1 MTLRIY
7 NTLSNSIEEFHPIQE
22 GKVKM
27 FVCGPTVYDDPHLGH
42 ARTYSF
48 FDVLVRFLKFSGYE
62 VFYVMN
68 VTDVGHLTE
77 EGEDKIIKRAG
88 SLGKHPMEI
97 ADYYVW
103 RLLEAM
109 DKLRIARPSM
119 MPRATGHIPEII
131 EQVSTLINK
140 GYAYISNGSVYF
152 DVSKFK
158 DYGKLSHKKI
168 EELLPGARVEIN
180 PEKKDPRDFA
190 LWIKAEKS
198 HIMKW
203 NSPWSV
209 GYPGW
214 HIEDTAI
221 ALKYLGSQYD
231 IHGGGIDLVFPHHEA
246 EIAQAEAT
254 TGIKPYVKYW
264 IHTGFLTI
272 RGEKMAKS
280 LGNFIVIF
288 DLLEKYR
295 AEAIRLYLSSTHFR
309 KPLDFDEK
317 ELDRAENRIN
327 DLVNNILAI
336 DDAIKDGGGNSS
348 DISFVYDLK
357 NKFVDAME
365 DNMNTPLALQ
375 VFFKLLENLASKSSG
390 ITLNK
395 LIEAKHETTN
405 LSDIF
410 KIVTKEST
418 IVLSEEIISIL
429 IEIRNKLRAMGNYQL
444 ADEIRE
450 KLKNVGI
457 ALEDTKSGT
466 KWKIIRG

>member
-7 NTLSNSIEEFHPIQE
+7 NTLTNSIEEFHPIQE

-88 SLGKHPMEI
+88 SLRKHPMEI
-97 ADYYVW
+97 ADYYLW
-103 RLLEAM
+103 RFLEAM
-109 DKLRIARPSM
+109 DKLRIARPNM

-140 GYAYISNGSVYF
+140 GYAYVSNGSVYF
-152 DVSKFK
+152 DVSKFE

-317 ELDRAENRIN
+317 ELERAENRIN
-327 DLVNNILAI
+327 DLANNLSTIN
-336 DDAIKDGGGNSS
+336 DAIEDGGGSS
-348 DISFVYDLK
+348 DDIAFVYDLK
-357 NKFVDAME
+357 NKFVEAME

-375 VFFKLLENLASKSSG
+375 VLFKLFENLASRSSE
-390 ITLNK
+390 ITLKK
-395 LIEAKHETTN
+395 LIEAKTEALK

-410 KIVTKEST
+410 QIVPKET
-418 IVLSEEIISIL
+418 TTLLSEDVLSIL
-429 IEIRNKLRAMGNYQL
+429 IEVRSKLRTMGNYQL

-450 KLKNVGI
+450 KLRKIGI
-457 ALEDTKSGT
+457 ELEDTKSGT
-466 KWKIIRG
+466 KWKLIRS

>member
-395 LIEAKHETTN
+395 LIEAKQETTK